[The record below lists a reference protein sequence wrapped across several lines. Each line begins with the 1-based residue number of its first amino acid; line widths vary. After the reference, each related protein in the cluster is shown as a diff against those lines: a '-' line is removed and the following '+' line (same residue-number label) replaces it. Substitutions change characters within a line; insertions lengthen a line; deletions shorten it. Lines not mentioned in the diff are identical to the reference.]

1 MFLNQLAALNSSATM
16 FIVLG
21 AFIVLMVVTSI
32 LPQRKRQ
39 KQQQQMYDSIKVGC
53 KIETIGGFIG
63 TIVELKENTMV
74 LDVGDQDHSTIIVM
88 DRNAIRSNLSAPA
101 AGTTKGNADNKPKLD
116 TDEEAQSRTTDD

>member
-1 MFLNQLAALNSSATM
+1 MFLNQLAALNSSTTM

-88 DRNAIRSNLSAPA
+88 DRNAIRSNLSAPV
-101 AGTTKGNADNKPKLD
+101 AGTSKGNADNKPKLD
-116 TDEEAQSRTTDD
+116 SEEEAQNRTTDD